1 MTETAINYF
10 LVELDRMLKDLEFFS
25 KQQGI
30 SLGAAKKANEIH
42 KEIIELIRPFSTE
55 KLSVENPQEQ
65 QYELRTLRD
74 ENRKL
79 RNTLEMDRK
88 DCDRYR
94 SALVEIINL
103 SSLSPT
109 INDIARKVLAGLDI
123 EGGCPVGPIGV
134 NGLTKEELEGS
145 GDE

>member
-1 MTETAINYF
+1 MSK
-10 LVELDRMLKDLEFFS
+10 VEHEV
-25 KQQGI
+25 GI
-30 SLGAAKKANEIH
+30 LRA
-42 KEIIELIRPFSTE
+42 
-55 KLSVENPQEQ
+55 ENF
-65 QYELRTLRD
+65 
-74 ENRKL
+74 KL
-79 RNTLEMDRK
+79 RNTLEMNRK

-109 INDIARKVLAGLDI
+109 INDIARKVLSGLDI

-134 NGLTKEELEGS
+134 NGLTKEELQGS

>member
-1 MTETAINYF
+1 MSK
-10 LVELDRMLKDLEFFS
+10 VEHEV
-25 KQQGI
+25 GI
-30 SLGAAKKANEIH
+30 LRA
-42 KEIIELIRPFSTE
+42 
-55 KLSVENPQEQ
+55 ENF
-65 QYELRTLRD
+65 
-74 ENRKL
+74 KL
-79 RNTLEMDRK
+79 RNTIEMNRK

-109 INDIARKVLAGLDI
+109 INDIARKVLSGLDI
-123 EGGCPVGPIGV
+123 EGGCPAGPIGV

>member
-1 MTETAINYF
+1 MSK
-10 LVELDRMLKDLEFFS
+10 VEHEV
-25 KQQGI
+25 GI
-30 SLGAAKKANEIH
+30 LRA
-42 KEIIELIRPFSTE
+42 
-55 KLSVENPQEQ
+55 ENF
-65 QYELRTLRD
+65 
-74 ENRKL
+74 KL
-79 RNTLEMDRK
+79 RNTLEMNRK

-109 INDIARKVLAGLDI
+109 INDIARKVLSGLDI

-134 NGLTKEELEGS
+134 NGLTKEELEGI

>member
-1 MTETAINYF
+1 MHSQRLEG
-10 LVELDRMLKDLEFFS
+10 MMSKLK
-25 KQQGI
+25 
-30 SLGAAKKANEIH
+30 H
-42 KEIIELIRPFSTE
+42 
-55 KLSVENPQEQ
+55 
-65 QYELRTLRD
+65 ELRILRD

-79 RNTLEMDRK
+79 RNTLEMNRK

-103 SSLSPT
+103 SSLSPM

-123 EGGCPVGPIGV
+123 EGGCPAGPIGV

-145 GDE
+145 DDE